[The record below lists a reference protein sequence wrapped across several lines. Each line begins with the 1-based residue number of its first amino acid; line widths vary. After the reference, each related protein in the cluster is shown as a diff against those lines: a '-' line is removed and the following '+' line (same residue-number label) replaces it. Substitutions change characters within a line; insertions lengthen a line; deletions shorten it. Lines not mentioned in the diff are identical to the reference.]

1 MDIVERMAAERD
13 AARLIT
19 DGYAKMLD
27 AADAEIERLRAALT
41 GIKRAGK
48 ARMASYGDE
57 HSYYYFTASTAK
69 ASGSGGHCAYAGA
82 AIKMLARRARIIGK
96 PHHAGGSL
104 DRLSEALPRPA

>member
-57 HSYYYFTASTAK
+57 HSYYYFTASAALEQNKPETRDQAD
-69 ASGSGGHCAYAGA
+69 GG
-82 AIKMLARRARIIGK
+82 
-96 PHHAGGSL
+96 GGL
-104 DRLSEALPRPA
+104 